1 MRVGSVL
8 IRGSECLFCGKGT
21 LTPFLL
27 IAALSA
33 CAPIPPAVTPNPA
46 DKETIDALRGEVTR
60 QTDQLASVQA
70 ALGDIRSQQNSAAG
84 ELVQQNQALARV
96 EGAVTTLPE
105 SLRGLCAPQ
114 PPPEAQCKEPQIER
128 VMVSGTKMVVGDVE
142 QVWLEPPGIA
152 LDARIDPTAT
162 NNALR
167 AESIVEF
174 ERDGQAWVRFALRAR
189 NSATA
194 IAVEQ
199 RVNRHMRIAQS
210 GGVEGAKRPVV
221 RMQVR
226 LGDVQDSFSFVL
238 TDRAESAHQVV
249 LGRSFLK
256 DIALVDVG
264 ARYVQPRSSVAPAPA
279 NRAAAP

>member
-1 MRVGSVL
+1 MRRGSVL
-8 IRGSECLFCGKGT
+8 VAKV
-21 LTPFLL
+21 LL
-27 IAALSA
+27 IAAGLVAVLSA

-46 DKETIDALRGEVTR
+46 DKETIDALRGEVAR
-60 QTDQLASVQA
+60 QTDQLANVQA
-70 ALGDIRSQQNSAAG
+70 TLSDMRSQQNSAAS
-84 ELVQQNQALARV
+84 ELVLQNQALARV
-96 EGAVTTLPE
+96 EGAVTVLPE

-114 PPPEAQCKEPQIER
+114 TPAEAQCKEPQIQR

-152 LDARIDPTAT
+152 LDARIDTTAT

-174 ERDGQAWVRFALRAR
+174 ERDGQAWVRFALHAGD
-189 NSATA
+189 SATA

-199 RVNRHMRIAQS
+199 RVSRHIRGAQS
-210 GGVEGAKRPVV
+210 GAAEGVKRPVV

-238 TDRAESAHQVV
+238 TDRVEATHQVV

-264 ARYVQPRSSVAPAPA
+264 ARYVQPRSTATPAPA
-279 NRAAAP
+279 NGAPAP